1 MLNNSTHVGPRV
13 LHRDADAHAA
23 VRFGFAATGAGA
35 ALLIAAA
42 AWISTCAG
50 ATAGGLACGAP
61 ERSLFALAAPAV
73 LLVAG
78 VRAFA
83 RAYRASRRGENWRNW
98 QCAALALMALT
109 LLAFTLALSML
120 ARVS

>member
-1 MLNNSTHVGPRV
+1 MLHDSAHLGPRDM
-13 LHRDADAHAA
+13 HGDSDSHAA
-23 VRFGFAATGAGA
+23 TRFGFAAAGVGAV
-35 ALLIAAA
+35 LLVAAA

-61 ERSLFALAAPAV
+61 ERSLLALAAPAV

-78 VRAFA
+78 IRAFA
-83 RAYRASRRGENWRNW
+83 RAYHASRQRENWRNW

-109 LLAFTLALSML
+109 LLALTLALSML
-120 ARVS
+120 ART